1 MARNIPS
8 LYSLS
13 ENALYNA
20 GVIPANLR
28 QNYYPEQLV
37 ERYEEFAN
45 KRAATETQK
54 IARAKALGK
63 AKIVNILNRIESRR
77 QAAGL
82 PRLYGENKLIN
93 YNLTTREGAS
103 ITRELVKLDI
113 RDFMY
118 QSFWW
123 KLVKHGLQF
132 FLPAFQTARTLRVDE
147 GARRATNGARLLNII
162 VRFVRNIEQYIN
174 AGVIHRRDLGVRNI
188 RRMLAVF
195 LPQFARQPLMIG
207 ATAGGA
213 AFMWNVGFGQLGRIV
228 FGPERRRR
236 AAFGGAVMSTEA
248 PINRKLCRAEQL
260 RLYEKS
266 LPSDV
271 TDIIKKHCYASLIQ
285 DKAKQLR
292 KKKLRYIYTLLRRGA
307 ERIPFAVINN
317 LVEVYDVLDDDSTII
332 TEEMF
337 RYLTKKDYM
346 NKSLWWKIVLRGLE
360 QIQAIHDRAK
370 REFNPRDHD
379 PGTEPWITVLDY
391 PNEEEPYFR
400 RNQALLVEIFNR
412 YIRLNPQPRIIYK
425 PGIDSDPDENL
436 LYMTPHTWEGPFV
449 ESWRNFDKLAR
460 EPRRDE
466 SWYDQTERLGVE
478 RRVLRP
484 GIRFSYGKK
493 SKR

>member
-13 ENALYNA
+13 ENALYNL
-20 GVIPANLR
+20 GVRPSDLE
-28 QNYYPEQLV
+28 QYNYPGQLV
-37 ERYEEFAN
+37 ERYDDFGRE
-45 KRAATETQK
+45 RSATYIQK
-54 IARAKALGK
+54 KLRTYRDAK
-63 AKIVNILNRIESRR
+63 AKILNILNRIESRR
-77 QAAGL
+77 RATGL
-82 PRLYGENKLIN
+82 PRRYGENKLLN
-93 YNLTTREGAS
+93 YDLLTTEGKR

-113 RDFMY
+113 QDFMY

-123 KLVKHGLQF
+123 KLVRRGIQF
-132 FLPAFQTARTLRVDE
+132 FLPHMAANMTILE
-147 GARRATNGARLLNII
+147 GARRFTNGRDLLNII
-162 VRFVRNIEQYIN
+162 VRFVNNIDQYARRGI
-174 AGVIHRRDLGVRNI
+174 IRPRDLGARQI
-188 RRMLAVF
+188 RRMRGVF
-195 LPQFARQPLMIG
+195 LTQVANAPSLTG
-207 ATAGGA
+207 GVAGGA
-213 AFMWNVGFGQLGRIV
+213 AFMWNIGFGQLGMIV
-228 FGPERRRR
+228 FGPERRR
-236 AAFGGAVMSTEA
+236 AMFGGAVMSKEA
-248 PINRKLCRAEQL
+248 PIPWRCSAEQL
-260 RLYEKS
+260 RLYGKS
-266 LPSDV
+266 LPP
-271 TDIIKKHCYASLIQ
+271 DIVDLIKKNCYASIIQ

-292 KKKLRYIYTLLRRGA
+292 KKKLKYVSTLLRSGA
-307 ERIPFAVINN
+307 ERISFAVIND
-317 LVEVYDVLDDDSTII
+317 LVEAYNVLDDDSKTI

>member
-93 YNLTTREGAS
+93 YNLTTREGTS
-103 ITRELVKLDI
+103 ITKELVKLDI
-113 RDFMY
+113 QDFMY

-123 KLVKHGLQF
+123 KLVRHGIQF
-132 FLPAFQTARTLRVDE
+132 FTPAFFTARRLRVDE

-162 VRFVRNIEQYIN
+162 NRFVRNIEQYIN
-174 AGVIHRRDLGVRNI
+174 AGIIHPRDLGARQI
-188 RRMLAVF
+188 RRMRGVF
-195 LPQFARQPLMIG
+195 LTQVANAPSLTG
-207 ATAGGA
+207 GVAGGA
-213 AFMWNVGFGQLGRIV
+213 DYMWNVGFGQLGRIL
-228 FGPERRRR
+228 FGPERRR
-236 AAFGGAVMSTEA
+236 AMFGGAVMSKEA
-248 PINRKLCRAEQL
+248 PIPWRCSAEQL
-260 RLYEKS
+260 RLYGKS
-266 LPSDV
+266 LPP
-271 TDIIKKHCYASLIQ
+271 DIVDLIKKNCYASIIQ

-292 KKKLRYIYTLLRRGA
+292 KKKLKYVSTLLRSGA
-307 ERIPFAVINN
+307 ERISFAVIND
-317 LVEVYDVLDDDSTII
+317 LVEAYNVLDDDSKTI

>member
-1 MARNIPS
+1 MNRNIPS

-13 ENALYNA
+13 QNALYNTR
-20 GVIPANLR
+20 VIPADLR
-28 QNYYPEQLV
+28 QDNYPAQLV
-37 ERYEEFAN
+37 ERYEDFARE
-45 KRAATETQK
+45 RAAIDTQK
-54 IARAKALGK
+54 KWRARGAKV
-63 AKIVNILNRIESRR
+63 KIVNILNRIESRR
-77 QAAGL
+77 RAAGL
-82 PRLYGENKLIN
+82 PRLYGENKLLN
-93 YNLTTREGAS
+93 YNLTTGEGTN

-113 RDFMY
+113 QDFMY

-123 KLVKHGLQF
+123 KLVRRGLEF
-132 FLPAFQTARTLRVDE
+132 FLPATQGMVMNVLG
-147 GARRATNGARLLNII
+147 GARRTTNGGELLNII
-162 VRFVRNIEQYIN
+162 RSFVTNIDQYVRRGF
-174 AGVIHRRDLGVRNI
+174 IHSRDLGARNI
-188 RRMLAVF
+188 KRMRRVF
-195 LPQFARQPLMIG
+195 LPQVALQPLMIG
-207 ATAGGA
+207 ATASGA
-213 AFMWNVGFGQLGRIV
+213 AAIWYTGFGQLGRIV
-228 FGPERRRR
+228 FGPERRR
-236 AAFGGAVMSTEA
+236 AAFGGAVMSKEA
-248 PINRKLCRAEQL
+248 PINIKLCRAEQL
-260 RLYEKS
+260 RLYGES
-266 LPSDV
+266 LPP
-271 TDIIKKHCYASLIQ
+271 DIVDLIKKQCYASLIQ

-379 PGTEPWITVLDY
+379 PGTEPWITVLD
-391 PNEEEPYFR
+391 NHRDERYFR
-400 RNQALLVEIFNR
+400 PNQELLVEIFNR
-412 YIRLNPQPRIIYK
+412 YIRLDPQPKIIYK
-425 PGIDSDPDENL
+425 PGIDSDPEDP
-436 LYMTPHTWEGPFV
+436 YMTPHTWEGPFV
-449 ESWRNFDKLAR
+449 ESWRNFDELAT